1 MSTVVDS
8 ENTAPMKTS
17 KSSLPT
23 KRSKVTA
30 VAVKAASSPKARK
43 VAAKHTAAPAVRVAA
58 KPVVQVVPK
67 VSRAAKPAAPTA
79 ERVVRRNKRSDS
91 TIASIL
97 KATEEVVLR
106 SGAERVSIMEV
117 CEHAEVSR
125 GTFYRYF
132 SSQDELLDAYSLHKR
147 QEFHRTLVAVTAP
160 HHEPQAR
167 LQAVIQFLEDYLDGG
182 RARRLL
188 LVAPEYALGFFER
201 TARDGALRFQ
211 EALGIVFDDWD
222 RRFGTQLDRE
232 LICEL
237 IIRYVLS
244 ELVAPAGARR
254 HDLPARIGR
263 LVSSFSGAARPR
275 NLARA

>member
-1 MSTVVDS
+1 MIIVVDS
-8 ENTAPMKTS
+8 EDTAPMKTS
-17 KSSLPT
+17 KSSVPT
-23 KRSKVTA
+23 KRPAAKKVA
-30 VAVKAASSPKARK
+30 AAKAALAPKARK
-43 VAAKHTAAPAVRVAA
+43 VAAKQAAPAVRVAA
-58 KPVVQVVPK
+58 KPVVQVVP
-67 VSRAAKPAAPTA
+67 

-117 CEHAEVSR
+117 CEHADVSR

-160 HHEPQAR
+160 HSEPQAR

-211 EALGIVFDDWD
+211 EVLGIVFDDWD

-263 LVSSFSGAARPR
+263 LVSSFSGATRPR
-275 NLARA
+275 SLARA

>member
-1 MSTVVDS
+1 MKIVVDP
-8 ENTAPMKTS
+8 EDTAPMKTS
-17 KSSLPT
+17 KSSVPM
-23 KRSKVTA
+23 KRPAAKNA
-30 VAVKAASSPKARK
+30 VAVKTALAPKARK
-43 VAAKHTAAPAVRVAA
+43 VVAKHAAPAVRVAA

-67 VSRAAKPAAPTA
+67 VSRAAKPVAPA
-79 ERVVRRNKRSDS
+79 PERVVRRNKRSDS

-147 QEFHRTLVAVTAP
+147 QEFHRTLVALTAP
-160 HHEPQAR
+160 HDEPQAR
-167 LQAVIQFLEDYLDGG
+167 LRAVIKFLEDYLDGG

-201 TARDGALRFQ
+201 TAHDGALRFQ
-211 EALGIVFDDWD
+211 EVLGIVFDDWD

-237 IIRYVLS
+237 IIRSVLS

-275 NLARA
+275 SLARA